1 MTDVLVCVVVVVG
14 DDTWQGSSLRVVH
27 VCVCVCVRACTVSLF

>member
-27 VCVCVCVRACTVSLF
+27 VCVCVRAQFAYSN